1 MTPLAWAFLRS
12 AGWSRAALLAGT
24 TALATA
30 LLLVALTMLLL
41 PSLAVEALFSLVAD
55 PGLRWATAFATAMLV
70 LPLLLML
77 NQVVRLGTA
86 TRERRLAAL
95 RLAGATP
102 AQVRRIGALEVGF
115 PVTVGAMAGP
125 SVFAL
130 LRTLFGGQRVN
141 PAGGMHVVDLT
152 VTPPSDVVAT
162 YALSDAGLSLIPTSV
177 TPAWW
182 QTVAVVAV
190 VAAAGV
196 VTGSLASRHLIASPL
211 GVSRRVGRPAPRP
224 WGLLLVGAGLGAM
237 AVAVSGVFGRG
248 QAVAMAGILLVVLG
262 VTALGPWVA
271 FRSGHRAAR
280 RTSDPATLI
289 AAGHLVSDPGPAGRA
304 AAAVG
309 AIGIVSGVA
318 AVMEVGIFFYSS
330 FIDQFFVISFAL
342 VGVALI
348 LVLLV
353 TASTLAVHAA
363 ESLVDR
369 RRVLASLVAAGTP
382 VSVLR
387 DALRREAMLTAM
399 PLSVGGVLIGA
410 VVAAV
415 VGVAA
420 ADSAGTPVVNLA
432 GLLFVCGQVAVTVG
446 LTWAAIRIAI
456 GAVAPRLLR
465 ATTPANLRTE

>member
-1 MTPLAWAFLRS
+1 
-12 AGWSRAALLAGT
+12 
-24 TALATA
+24 
-30 LLLVALTMLLL
+30 
-41 PSLAVEALFSLVAD
+41 
-55 PGLRWATAFATAMLV
+55 V

-102 AQVRRIGALEVGF
+102 AEVRRIGAIEVGL

-125 SVFAL
+125 LVFAL
-130 LRTLFGGQRVN
+130 LRTLFGGQRVI
-141 PAGGMHVVDLT
+141 PGEGMHVVDLT
-152 VTPPSDVVAT
+152 VTPPSDVVS
-162 YALSDAGLSLIPTSV
+162 YSRLDSGLSLIPTSV

-182 QTVAVVAV
+182 QMVAVVAL

-196 VTGSLASRHLIASPL
+196 VTGSLASRHLVASPL
-211 GVSRRVGRPAPRP
+211 GVSRRVRRPAPRP
-224 WGLLLVGAGLGAM
+224 WGLLLVGTGLGAM
-237 AVAVSGVFGRG
+237 AVAASGMFGRG
-248 QAVAMAGILLVVLG
+248 QAVVMAGILLVVLG
-262 VTALGPWVA
+262 VVALGPWVA
-271 FRSGHRAAR
+271 FRSGQRAAR

-289 AAGHLVSDPGPAGRA
+289 AAGHLVSDPRPAGRA

-309 AIGIVSGVA
+309 AIGIVSGAA
-318 AVMEVGIFFYSS
+318 AVMEVGTFFNSS
-330 FIDQFFVISFAL
+330 FIDPFFVISFAL
-342 VGVALI
+342 VGVALV

-369 RRVLASLVAAGTP
+369 RRVLAALVAAGTP

-387 DALRREAMLTAM
+387 DALRREAMLTSM

-410 VVAAV
+410 VVAGV
-415 VGVAA
+415 VGVAS
-420 ADSAGTPVVNLA
+420 ADSTGTPMVNLA
-432 GLLFVCGQVAVTVG
+432 GLLVVCGQVALTVG

-456 GAVAPRLLR
+456 GAVGPQLVL
-465 ATTPANLRTE
+465 ATSPDNLRTE